1 MKLQNAVMLLSKYGK
16 DVRVPERGGAII
28 AHP

>member
-16 DVRVPERGGAII
+16 DVRVPERGAII